1 MAQQDPKQRPNM
13 KPRRYPIA
21 LIFCGLAFLLL
32 GLVTYFWPREV
43 PQETLSTRSSSVT
56 APITNDAS
64 GDEENQK
71 PSEANDG
78 QHALDP
84 VLELAQEALVKMRVE
99 IRDYTATLLKRER
112 IGRSLSDE
120 SEMELKMI
128 NAQEAMDDK
137 PAIPVHV
144 YLKFNAPSSSK
155 GREVIWIEG
164 QNKNQLVAHEG
175 GFKNFLR
182 MNLDPQGTIA
192 MMGNRYPITGIG
204 MIRLVEKLIEKG
216 TRDRELGPCVV
227 KIIENEEVGGRT
239 CRLIQVT
246 HPTQEK
252 GMDFHIA
259 QIFFDSERMIPL
271 RYAAFGW
278 PPKEGE
284 APPLEEEYTYLNVQ
298 LNVGLSAEDFN
309 PDNPKYQFP

>member
-1 MAQQDPKQRPNM
+1 MAQQNPEQQPDVK
-13 KPRRYPIA
+13 RRMLPIT
-21 LIFCGLAFLLL
+21 LIFCGISFLIL
-32 GLVTYFWPREV
+32 GLVTYFWPQGE
-43 PQETLSTRSSSVT
+43 PQETLSARSASVT
-56 APITNDAS
+56 APITSDAS
-64 GDEENQK
+64 SDEEEK
-71 PSEANDG
+71 KTTEANDG
-78 QHALDP
+78 EHALDP
-84 VLELAQEALVKMRVE
+84 VLEIARKALAKMRVE

-120 SEMELKMI
+120 AEMELKMI
-128 NAQEAMDDK
+128 NAQEAMGDR

-144 YLKFNAPSSSK
+144 YLKFNSPSSSK

-164 QNKNQLVAHEG
+164 QNKNQLIAHEG

-216 TRDRELGPCVV
+216 TRDRELGPCSVR
-227 KIIENEEVGGRT
+227 IIFNEEVDGRP
-239 CRLIQVT
+239 CQLIQVT
-246 HPTQEK
+246 HPTQEQ

-259 QIFFDSERMIPL
+259 QIFFDTERMIPL

-278 PPKEGE
+278 PQKEGE
-284 APPLEEEYTYLNVQ
+284 APPLEEEYTYLNVR
-298 LNVGLSAEDFN
+298 LNVGLTAEDFN
-309 PDNPKYQFP
+309 PDNPEYQFP

>member
-1 MAQQDPKQRPNM
+1 
-13 KPRRYPIA
+13 
-21 LIFCGLAFLLL
+21 
-32 GLVTYFWPREV
+32 
-43 PQETLSTRSSSVT
+43 
-56 APITNDAS
+56 
-64 GDEENQK
+64 
-71 PSEANDG
+71 
-78 QHALDP
+78 
-84 VLELAQEALVKMRVE
+84 
-99 IRDYTATLLKRER
+99 
-112 IGRSLSDE
+112 
-120 SEMELKMI
+120 
-128 NAQEAMDDK
+128 
-137 PAIPVHV
+137 
-144 YLKFNAPSSSK
+144 
-155 GREVIWIEG
+155 
-164 QNKNQLVAHEG
+164 
-175 GFKNFLR
+175 
-182 MNLDPQGTIA
+182 
-192 MMGNRYPITGIG
+192 
-204 MIRLVEKLIEKG
+204 LVEKLIEKG